1 MSIPRL
7 ATLLLLPALAI
18 AQDVSQS
25 QSAVHPRLPEQ
36 HTIAPSSTL
45 LDINTATFDQLK
57 ALPGFGAVYA
67 RRVIDGRPYI
77 AKNQLLTRGVLPLAA
92 YTRISPLIIAHHSR
106 K

>member
-1 MSIPRL
+1 MRIPRL

-18 AQDVSQS
+18 AQDISQT
-25 QSAVHPRLPEQ
+25 QSAAHPRVPEQ

-45 LDINTATFDQLK
+45 LDINTATFDQLR

-67 RRVIDGRPYI
+67 RRVIAGRPYV
-77 AKNQLLTRGVLPLAA
+77 AKNQLLTRGVLPLTT
-92 YTRISPLIIAHHSR
+92 YTQISPLIIAHHSR